1 MLIWARLSTEYVLNT
16 SCITFSPQMSQNMQL
31 TLANKS
37 ETTLFLFYCK
47 TRDRQITTAL
57 LVALFISINKR
68 SNLHKE
74 SNVGKFQQRRTKHAS
89 SNDMD
94 FHCGICLGENVSLSC
109 LGAFISSLILS
120 VKVLNPFSCHQIV
133 TGRKGFPRVAEQTAA
148 WGTKSWQKPGESCCG
163 KAGRGKG

>member
-1 MLIWARLSTEYVLNT
+1 MFWTQAASL
-16 SCITFSPQMSQNMQL
+16 FSPQMSQNMQL

-37 ETTLFLFYCK
+37 ETTPFLCYCK

-74 SNVGKFQQRRTKHAS
+74 FYVRKFQQRRTKHATP

-94 FHCGICLGENVSLSC
+94 FHCAICLSGNVSLSC
-109 LGAFISSLILS
+109 LGAFISSFNIQCES
-120 VKVLNPFSCHQIV
+120 VKSLLLLSDCHWQEGLSLC
-133 TGRKGFPRVAEQTAA
+133 GRTDCRLGHKILAKARR
-148 WGTKSWQKPGESCCG
+148 KLLWQSG
-163 KAGRGKG
+163 